1 MSTTSSSGPR
11 SSDCSGARLV
21 SVSALVRLT
30 EPTPDADQIHH
41 RIGPYIAAV
50 TAHCPYLSPSTA
62 RELTRWE
69 AWEPADETAVPQ
81 AIEAGLFAAG
91 LMAAERVRA
100 RARTLGPL
108 VCENVA
114 VRWDAPT
121 EDQRLALM
129 WPHWALKLLYAP
141 VGVMV
146 GKFWAGET
154 DTDRRG
160 RPVPVPPITFLS
172 LRPAVRARDPKL
184 LTSHPDVG
192 DIIAEATDDDR
203 DVLDDVLDGGE
214 RVDEHAWTRV
224 RAWAAHQVRG
234 NQHD

>member
-1 MSTTSSSGPR
+1 MSTTSNSGPR
-11 SSDCSGARLV
+11 STGSGARPV
-21 SVSALVRLT
+21 SVSTLVRLT
-30 EPTPDADQIHH
+30 EPTPDAGQLDH
-41 RIGPYIAAV
+41 RLGPYTAAV
-50 TAHCPYLSPSTA
+50 AAHCPYLGPSTA
-62 RELTRWE
+62 RQLTRWE
-69 AWEPADETAVPQ
+69 LWEPADRAAVPQ
-81 AIEAGLFAAG
+81 AIEAALFAAG

-192 DIIAEATDDDR
+192 DIIAAATNDDDR
-203 DVLDDVLDGGE
+203 DVLGDVLDDGE
-214 RVDEHAWTRV
+214 RIDEHAWTRV
-224 RAWAAHQVRG
+224 RAWAAHQARG
-234 NQHD
+234 DQHD